1 MIGQVQ
7 TPEWDQNNILRGYA
21 VDHNKFMFLANSDGT
36 KQFKFNDGNNWDDS
50 EPNRT
55 RIFGMEKDKAG
66 VIASPGENI
75 VATGSPVSRIVWD
88 GSDPQ
93 ALKYT
98 VEAATMYLIG
108 DATVGGWVNDAANL
122 PELTYQ
128 GNGIWKGTN
137 IPLTGSKQFKFL
149 LKKGTWDFNYGST
162 APEPGPLTGDI
173 KEGGANIGVATT
185 GNYTVEIDEYK
196 RTYKVY

>member
-1 MIGQVQ
+1 
-7 TPEWDQNNILRGYA
+7 
-21 VDHNKFMFLANSDGT
+21 MFLANSDGT
-36 KQFKFNDGNNWDDS
+36 KQFKFNDGNNWDAS

-55 RIFGMEKDKAG
+55 RIFGMEKDNAG

-122 PELTYQ
+122 PELSYQ

-162 APEPGPLTGDI
+162 AAEPGPLTGDF